1 MGGECCAKEPEESRR
16 GTGADEQKGSFSEV
30 RRKLSRK
37 TGKKGG
43 EIWPPSQISS
53 GHGGEVLQ
61 EFGGVSAILAFF
73 PPFRFRA
80 CLKIHFRQ
88 LHAPLR
94 GRLSPN
100 SVSVA
105 HYASFIGA
113 KSLVPATEET
123 SPPSSLPPSRAPQ
136 ALRRP
141 LLTPLPSATSH
152 YNTRSSST
160 AEAASPAR

>member
-1 MGGECCAKEPEESRR
+1 MGKR
-16 GTGADEQKGSFSEV
+16 
-30 RRKLSRK
+30 
-37 TGKKGG
+37 GG

-113 KSLVPATEET
+113 QSPTKCDAQLTKSNF
-123 SPPSSLPPSRAPQ
+123 Q
-136 ALRRP
+136 
-141 LLTPLPSATSH
+141 
-152 YNTRSSST
+152 TRSNRRT
-160 AEAASPAR
+160 

>member
-1 MGGECCAKEPEESRR
+1 MGKR
-16 GTGADEQKGSFSEV
+16 
-30 RRKLSRK
+30 
-37 TGKKGG
+37 GG

-80 CLKIHFRQ
+80 CLKIHFRH

-113 KSLVPATEET
+113 QSPTKCDAQLTKSNFQPHSSSCHRGNKPPFVPASLPRSTSSEA
-123 SPPSSLPPSRAPQ
+123 SPPHSPSLGNV
-136 ALRRP
+136 P
-141 LLTPLPSATSH
+141 L
-152 YNTRSSST
+152 
-160 AEAASPAR
+160 